1 MNNYK
6 LNQLL
11 NTPFIDLPEKCLTM
25 ENKQQIIRE
34 LEGLAQ
40 RAGMMAAY
48 ILERDGYG
56 CGDQGHK
63 NAIKRMNKT
72 GKTIWMT
79 VFGYNAFHPLSF

>member
-11 NTPFIDLPEKCLTM
+11 NTPFIDLPEKCMTM

-40 RAGMMAAY
+40 RARPY
-48 ILERDGYG
+48 DKKEE
-56 CGDQGHK
+56 
-63 NAIKRMNKT
+63 
-72 GKTIWMT
+72 GKSQ
-79 VFGYNAFHPLSF
+79 L